1 MADPLSLV
9 AIAGL
14 AYAGKVLSEKKKTEE
29 YNIAVQ
35 QAPVPVIQEEVPNVM
50 SPKPVSLSN
59 LPDPKVE
66 INNFSDIAP
75 QGRSSGN
82 EVLEMRDRM
91 FDGGRMN
98 NLSPVEKQYVGPG
111 IAV

>member
-29 YNIAVQ
+29 YNLTVQ
-35 QAPVPVIQEEVPNVM
+35 QASIPVMQEEVPNVM

-59 LPDPKVE
+59 LPDSKVE
-66 INNFSDIAP
+66 VNNFSDIAP
-75 QGRSSGN
+75 QGRSSGG
-82 EVLEMRDRM
+82 EV
-91 FDGGRMN
+91 
-98 NLSPVEKQYVGPG
+98 
-111 IAV
+111 

>member
-29 YNIAVQ
+29 YNLSIQ

-50 SPKPVSLSN
+50 SP
-59 LPDPKVE
+59 
-66 INNFSDIAP
+66 
-75 QGRSSGN
+75 
-82 EVLEMRDRM
+82 
-91 FDGGRMN
+91 
-98 NLSPVEKQYVGPG
+98 NLSVYRIYPTPRLR
-111 IAV
+111 